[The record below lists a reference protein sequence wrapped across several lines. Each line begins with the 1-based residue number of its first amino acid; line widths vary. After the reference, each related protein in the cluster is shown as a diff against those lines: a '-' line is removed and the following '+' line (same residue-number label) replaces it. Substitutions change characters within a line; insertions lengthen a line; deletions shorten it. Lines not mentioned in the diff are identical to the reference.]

1 MKNLLIVFILL
12 LTVQGASA
20 QYNPQKFGK
29 GINIVGKDSTFT
41 MRFGVRFQ
49 TLMSA
54 NWDVRNDDFGFV
66 EGLESNFLIRR
77 SRFKFDGY
85 AFTPKLKY
93 KMEFGLT
100 NRDIGGGIDAE
111 HNKAPRFILDA
122 FVDWNFYGNFS
133 LKAGQAKLPGNRE
146 RVISSANL
154 QMVDRSRLNSRY
166 NIDRDIGVQL
176 KHHFK
181 IGNNFIVKEVA
192 SLSQGEGRN
201 LTVNNI
207 GGYDYTFRIEMLP
220 FGKFQSKGDYVG
232 AAIKR
237 EDKPKLALG
246 FTYDINDRAA
256 RERGQGG
263 SFIYNDDGSYGN
275 AKTLNTVFADLM
287 FKYKGLSIMAEYA
300 NKTTDD
306 GTADVYDNVDTSLVV
321 GTYYVGSGLNVQA
334 GWMFKKNVELSGRY
348 TMITPNVGVSNNET
362 EYTLGLSK
370 YFVGHK
376 LKVQTDLSYRQ
387 NGFAN
392 STAVN
397 SGKDD
402 ILFWRLQMDIHF

>member
-1 MKNLLIVFILL
+1 MKRLVSVFVLMLI
-12 LTVQGASA
+12 VQGASA
-20 QYNPQKFGK
+20 QYNPLKFGK
-29 GINIVGKDSTFT
+29 GLNIVGKDSTFT

-54 NWDVRNDDFGFV
+54 NWDVRNDDFGYV
-66 EGLESNFLIRR
+66 ENLSSNFLIRR

-100 NRDIGGGIDAE
+100 NRDIGGGIDTE

-122 FVDWNFYGNFS
+122 FIEWNFYGNFS

-154 QMVDRSRLNSRY
+154 QLVDRSRLNSRY

-181 IGNNFIVKEVA
+181 IGNNFIFKEVV

-201 LTVNNI
+201 LTVDNI
-207 GGYDYTFRIEMLP
+207 GGYDYTFRLEMLP

-237 EDKPKLALG
+237 EKKPKLALG
-246 FTYDINDRAA
+246 FTYDINDRAG

-263 SFIYNDDGSYGN
+263 SFIYNEDGSYAN
-275 AKTLNTVFADLM
+275 AKMLNTVFADLM

-334 GWMFKKNVELSGRY
+334 GWMFKNNVELTGRY
-348 TMITPNVGVSNNET
+348 TMITPDAGVSNNET
-362 EYTLGLSK
+362 EYTVGLSK

-387 NGFAN
+387 KGFAGDSSPN
-392 STAVN
+392 LGGN
-397 SGKDD
+397 D